1 MMIPHTAIAPVHAI
15 ESATQAASQA
25 TSQTTSQATSQAGT
39 ATAAAVPQV
48 TPATDEAATKFRT
61 LMDNARLN
69 VDAATSAH
77 SSTSAHDSAL
87 SKIVEQQDGVV
98 GDIQKDIEQFQKD
111 APTLSPTDFA
121 ARSVELQFKMA
132 EMMTTIEM
140 GVSYAQGGKG
150 AVQNLMKNQ

>member
-15 ESATQAASQA
+15 ENATQAASQA
-25 TSQTTSQATSQAGT
+25 ASQATSQAGT
-39 ATAAAVPQV
+39 ATATAVPQV

-69 VDAATSAH
+69 VDAGTSAY
-77 SSTSAHDSAL
+77 SSTGSHDSAL

-111 APTLSPTDFA
+111 APNLSSTDFA